1 MRATSAK
8 YLVFFIVLC
17 LATGHRL
24 YGQGSV
30 SLSAGGGFPD
40 AVNLGFRLRVVQERI
55 DFYGGFLPKIN
66 ETSMT
71 SLQLAIIYNF
81 TGASEH
87 TWVPPWYARGG
98 ISYLREKEPYVK
110 TNSWYLDLRA
120 GKAINFN
127 KKAGLEIDA
136 GLAFRLIYD
145 TRYDWNYNW
154 DDYYHEKRRPG
165 VTPVAGMRFFLN
177 L

>member
-1 MRATSAK
+1 MVVWLGTSSNLFA
-8 YLVFFIVLC
+8 
-17 LATGHRL
+17 
-24 YGQGSV
+24 QGSI

-120 GKAINFN
+120 GKAINFSKN
-127 KKAGLEIDA
+127 AGLEIDA

-145 TRYDWNYNW
+145 TRYDWNNYW
-154 DDYYHEKRRPG
+154 DYYNYEEKRRPG
-165 VTPVAGMRFFLN
+165 VTPVAGFRFFIN